1 MFMLQLQY
9 LTRGFHSL
17 LARFIHDERGIETM
31 QAVGLLVV
39 AGIVI
44 IALLVLAGQAAG
56 AVNKAGGWFG
66 G

>member
-9 LTRGFHSL
+9 LAQGFRSL
-17 LARFIHDERGIETM
+17 LSRFVRDERGIETM

>member
-1 MFMLQLQY
+1 MYMLQY
-9 LTRGFHSL
+9 LTRSFRSL
-17 LARFIHDERGIETM
+17 LARFIHDEHGIETM